1 MERPRRVQTQSDTEL
16 MARKVEKEEENK
28 ISAQSIR
35 PCLKGAILI
44 NRNHYKY
51 YQDYLEEEFC
61 SKQTALPSLLHVQ
74 TLQALGDHLVPGEQ
88 TEGQF

>member
-1 MERPRRVQTQSDTEL
+1 
-16 MARKVEKEEENK
+16 MARKVEEEEENK
-28 ISAQSIR
+28 ISAQSTR

-44 NRNHYKY
+44 NCNHYKY
-51 YQDYLEEEFC
+51 YHDYLEEEFC

>member
-1 MERPRRVQTQSDTEL
+1 
-16 MARKVEKEEENK
+16 MARKVEEKEGSR

-35 PCLKGAILI
+35 PYLKGAILI
-44 NRNHYKY
+44 NRNHFKY
-51 YQDYLEEEFC
+51 YPDYLEEEFC

-74 TLQALGDHLVPGEQ
+74 TLQALDDHLVPGEQ